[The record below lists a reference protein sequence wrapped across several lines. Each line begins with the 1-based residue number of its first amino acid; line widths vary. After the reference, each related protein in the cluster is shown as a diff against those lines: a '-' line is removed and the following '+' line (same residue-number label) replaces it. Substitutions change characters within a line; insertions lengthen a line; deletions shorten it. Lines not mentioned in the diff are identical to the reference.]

1 MKYVFTGF
9 ITICLWIMLFAVL
22 RTANKMEVLQQELV
36 CTREER
42 DSVIDEVFILKTEI
56 SRHEIAREEILRQ
69 YPEVYEAYNMFL
81 STETE

>member
-22 RTANKMEVLQQELV
+22 RTANKMEELQQELV
-36 CTREER
+36 YIRQQR
-42 DSVIDEVFILKTEI
+42 DSIMDEVFLLKNELT
-56 SRHEIAREEILRQ
+56 RHEITREEILRQ
-69 YPEVYEAYNMFL
+69 YPEVYEAYNTFL